1 MKSDMGKWE
10 TKDGVVF
17 LREIGLESGQAVL
30 DFGCGVGHYTIPAAK
45 VVGNEGIVYAVDKE
59 QQVLDELQQKAVFLN
74 LKNIRTIKTAGQ
86 IQIGL
91 EDDSIDVVLLY
102 DVLHYLKK
110 EERAKLYIEAYR
122 VLKQNG
128 LLSVYPKHTLEGEP
142 VLKFLDLTIEKIRQ
156 RIQNSHFV
164 FEKRLCGFISHENGF
179 NQDCILDFKK
189 IKSFFGT

>member
-1 MKSDMGKWE
+1 MKGDMGKWE

-17 LREIGLESGQAVL
+17 LKKIGLESGQTVL

-45 VVGNEGIVYAVDKE
+45 IVGSEGVVYAMDRE
-59 QQVLDELQQKAVFLN
+59 QQVLDELQQKAVHLN
-74 LKNIRTIKTAGQ
+74 LKNIRTIKTIGQ
-86 IQIGL
+86 IQIRL

-110 EERAKLYIEAYR
+110 EERAKLYTEAYR

-128 LLSVYPKHTLEGEP
+128 LLSVYPKHTLEGKPILE
-142 VLKFLDLTIEKIRQ
+142 FLSLTVEKIRQ

-164 FEKRLCGFISHENGF
+164 FENKLCGFISHENGL
-179 NQDCILDFKK
+179 NQDCILDFRK
-189 IKSFFGT
+189 INSVFGT